1 MKKDQELAS
10 IGDEPN
16 QPNSSFSFKKRV
28 IGGINRN
35 FQHKWF
41 LEFPWLHYSENED
54 RVFCFYCIKCIQ
66 NGLKGDKNF
75 SKSVN
80 FTHQGFNNWNKALER
95 FRIHQNSEEHCWAK
109 FKIVDAPKSTQ
120 IHAILDTQA
129 SKQMAINRKC
139 FMKSVQNLQFLALNN
154 IAIQGHEKEKA
165 NFFGLAKLRA
175 NDDDDLVNWI
185 EKKRGNYMCHNVQ
198 NEILELMA
206 EEVLGGGQTE

>member
-28 IGGINRN
+28 IGGTNRN

-54 RVFCFYCIKCIQ
+54 RVFCFYCIKCIK

-95 FRIHQNSEEHCWAK
+95 FRIHQDSEEHCWAK
-109 FKIVDAPKSTQ
+109 CKIVDAPKSTQ
-120 IHAILDTQA
+120 IHEILNSQT

-139 FMKSVQNLQFLALNN
+139 FMKLLQNLQFLALNN
-154 IAIQGHEKEKA
+154 IAIQGHEKEKS

-175 NDDDDLVNWI
+175 NDADLVNWI
-185 EKKRGNYMCHNVQ
+185 EKKRYNYMHHNVQ
-198 NEILELMA
+198 NELLELMA
-206 EEVLGGGQTE
+206 KEVLKKI